1 MGTESFTS
9 FSNVCNDVHSN
20 VCGKYTQNCNND
32 SVSNTGKIKVR
43 KNLIYDFKKVVEL
56 SKKTM
61 Q

>member
-43 KNLIYDFKKVVEL
+43 KNLIYD
-56 SKKTM
+56 
-61 Q
+61 